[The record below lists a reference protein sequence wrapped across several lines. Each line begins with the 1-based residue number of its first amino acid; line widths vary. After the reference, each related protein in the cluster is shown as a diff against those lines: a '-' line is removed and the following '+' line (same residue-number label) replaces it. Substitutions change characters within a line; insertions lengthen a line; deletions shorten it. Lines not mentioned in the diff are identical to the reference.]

1 VETAITIAVIVL
13 IVGGWLA
20 MHRELRRRARAPEE
34 DG

>member
-1 VETAITIAVIVL
+1 METVVIIAVAVL

-20 MHRELRRRARAPEE
+20 MHRELRRRARKD